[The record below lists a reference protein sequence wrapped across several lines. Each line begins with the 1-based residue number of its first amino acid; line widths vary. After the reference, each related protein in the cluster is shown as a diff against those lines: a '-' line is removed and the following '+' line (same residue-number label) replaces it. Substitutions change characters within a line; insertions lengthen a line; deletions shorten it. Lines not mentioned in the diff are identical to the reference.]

1 MQEGE
6 EYIITLKIKQEE
18 CIISSMGILITDQI
32 YYRNR
37 NELLDTEP
45 TLDLSPLFS
54 EYSKKLQ
61 QNWIELTVNYIA
73 MGGEKFILIGNFQK
87 DDEQQRKYVDKE
99 KPFIDYKLLLDD
111 VFVTKIKEDSLC
123 ENADSV
129 KTYWYNY
136 NYRHGPITFIPYIP
150 KENDSTIFPI
160 ATEIIKKTDSITL
173 QDIIF
178 EFNSYELTQ
187 DAKNEIMEIFK
198 NKAFNSLLEIHIEGH
213 TDNVGKENYN
223 LELSQKRANSVKEFL
238 TLIGMDENI
247 ISTEGKGDQFP
258 IDDNSTES
266 GRKTNR
272 RIEIMIIYK

>member
-160 ATEIIKKTDSITL
+160 AT
-173 QDIIF
+173 
-178 EFNSYELTQ
+178 
-187 DAKNEIMEIFK
+187 
-198 NKAFNSLLEIHIEGH
+198 
-213 TDNVGKENYN
+213 
-223 LELSQKRANSVKEFL
+223 
-238 TLIGMDENI
+238 
-247 ISTEGKGDQFP
+247 
-258 IDDNSTES
+258 
-266 GRKTNR
+266 
-272 RIEIMIIYK
+272 